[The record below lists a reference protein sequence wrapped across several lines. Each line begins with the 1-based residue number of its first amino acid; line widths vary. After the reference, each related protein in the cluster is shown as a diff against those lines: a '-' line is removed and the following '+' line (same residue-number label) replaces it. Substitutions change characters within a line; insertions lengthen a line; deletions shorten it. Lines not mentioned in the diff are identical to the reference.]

1 MDIVFR
7 SKKLETLC
15 HDQSLATGVLGAP
28 CARKLFARLA
38 DLDAAQH
45 LALAPS
51 LPGRFH
57 ALKADRAG
65 QYAFHLTGGFRLV
78 IAPAKNPVSCLPDG
92 SVNLTEVTAICVVFI
107 GNYHD

>member
-1 MDIVFR
+1 MDILFR

-15 HDQSLATGVLGAP
+15 HDLSFATGALGAP
-28 CARKLFARLA
+28 CARKLVARLA

-45 LALAPS
+45 LAIAPS

-65 QYAFHLTGGFRLV
+65 QYAFHLAGGVRLV
-78 IAPAKNPVSCLPDG
+78 IAPAKNPVPRLPDG
-92 SVNLTEVTAICVVFI
+92 SVNLVEVAAICVVFI

>member
-1 MDIVFR
+1 MDILFR

-15 HDQSLATGVLGAP
+15 HDLSFATGALGAP
-28 CARKLFARLA
+28 CARKLFGRLA

-45 LALAPS
+45 LAIAPS

-65 QYAFHLTGGFRLV
+65 QYAFHLAGGVRLV
-78 IAPAKNPVSCLPDG
+78 IAPAKNPVPRLPDG
-92 SVNLTEVTAICVVFI
+92 SANLVEVTAICVVFI